1 VILSSRSIIWLSLD
15 SFGAFL
21 QLGQFIEGFN
31 LLVERGT
38 LQLGEIGI
46 HFCLYWSSYLVQPL
60 GGLLYQREHFVA
72 AHTCLALEPS
82 EDYSISAHSIVSD
95 SCFYKVRFILMFYIL
110 NVL

>member
-1 VILSSRSIIWLSLD
+1 
-15 SFGAFL
+15 
-21 QLGQFIEGFN
+21 
-31 LLVERGT
+31 VERGT

-46 HFCLYWSSYLVQPL
+46 HFYLYWSSYLVQPL
-60 GGLLYQREHFVA
+60 GGLLYQKEHFVA